1 MPTGLSLL
9 LIWCFCFRAVRGR
22 AVTLEDGFCDSVT
35 WARDIRGLCRHK
47 LIAVGRGQDVTLSRS
62 FAASNRRVVTRLF
75 SITSGARFE

>member
-1 MPTGLSLL
+1 MCRPIAMNLMSSMQQ
-9 LIWCFCFRAVRGR
+9 A
-22 AVTLEDGFCDSVT
+22 EDCVYQDCLVT

-47 LIAVGRGQDVTLSRS
+47 LIAVGRAQDVTLSRS